1 MIAALGK
8 NGQFLNIVP
17 SQNIVLIRMGDNP
30 DNTLVPINFNDD
42 IWAYINNL
50 EHYPSSIAK
59 QKSEKGVLAYPNPTQ
74 DVIHIHVKKNMNKAT
89 NFILYNS
96 LGLMINKV

>member
-1 MIAALGK
+1 MYPGSQFVFSGSIIPNAPNDMIAALGK

-50 EHYPSSIAK
+50 EHYPSLIAK

-74 DVIHIHVKKNMNKAT
+74 DVSI
-89 NFILYNS
+89 FIR
-96 LGLMINKV
+96 KHE